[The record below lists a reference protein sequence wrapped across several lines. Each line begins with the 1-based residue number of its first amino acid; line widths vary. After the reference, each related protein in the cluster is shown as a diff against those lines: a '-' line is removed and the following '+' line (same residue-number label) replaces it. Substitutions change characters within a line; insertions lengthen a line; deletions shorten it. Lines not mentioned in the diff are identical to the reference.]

1 MNSIV
6 KNQQN
11 EALSSKATSGLNE
24 KRINFWLMQ
33 NISFMESLTVTQPGC
48 WAEGDIAGTD

>member
-1 MNSIV
+1 MNRIV

-24 KRINFWLMQ
+24 KKINFWLMQ

-48 WAEGDIAGTD
+48 WAEGDIGGTD